1 MNLVVAVRR
10 ERQAVRELDIAQIA
24 VKKHCE
30 RIKTRLQL

>member
-10 ERQAVRELDIAQIA
+10 ERRSARQLDIAQIA
-24 VKKHCE
+24 VRKHCE